1 MASFSIYSIIVAIG
15 SRAPQQPTRED
26 LREAESNMAGPYDG
40 KGFGG
45 GNKGG
50 QDANL
55 THGKGYGPIFG
66 GGNKGDQDASVMY
79 GKGYADGKT
88 HGKQRGYDEGYMKGL
103 ADGARA
109 AQPDV
114 AAPEKKKK
122 KKVCPIC
129 QIPTFG
135 LRQHAWDKHKVDIPE
150 DKDEDEDED
159 A

>member
-1 MASFSIYSIIVAIG
+1 
-15 SRAPQQPTRED
+15 
-26 LREAESNMAGPYDG
+26 MAGPYDG

-45 GNKGG
+45 GNKG
-50 QDANL
+50 D
-55 THGKGYGPIFG
+55 HDGKGYGPILV
-66 GGNKGDQDASVMY
+66 GGNKGFSDQDASVMY

-129 QIPTFG
+129 QMTCFG
-135 LRQHAWDKHKVDIPE
+135 LRQHAWDKHGLNIPE
-150 DKDEDEDED
+150 DNDEDED

>member
-1 MASFSIYSIIVAIG
+1 
-15 SRAPQQPTRED
+15 
-26 LREAESNMAGPYDG
+26 MAGPYDG
-40 KGFGG
+40 KG
-45 GNKGG
+45 
-50 QDANL
+50 
-55 THGKGYGPIFG
+55 FG

-88 HGKQRGYDEGYMKGL
+88 HGKQRGYDEGYLKGL

-129 QIPTFG
+129 QIPCFG
-135 LRQHAWDKHKVDIPE
+135 LRQHAWDKHRLDIPE
-150 DKDEDEDED
+150 DNDEDED